1 MFIGPCYNLNN
12 GNAGTTVAS
21 AISVLQLKPGTN
33 GPAEILRASMSQS
46 GNTTSA
52 QVAVALQRKSAA
64 ATVTIAVAGVNV
76 AKLNPIAPTADASL
90 GTSATGFTASAEGTP
105 TDYPVKRGF
114 NVLNGF
120 EWLPT
125 PEERVLVPQSGFL
138 GLTFVTAPPSSV
150 FYAELQFRELR
161 GS

>member
-1 MFIGPCYNLNN
+1 MFIGPVYQLNN

-21 AISVLQLKPGTN
+21 AITVIQLKPGTN
-33 GPAEILRASMSQS
+33 GPVEILRASMSQS

-64 ATVTIAVAGVNV
+64 ATVTIAVAGTNLN
-76 AKLNPIAPTADASL
+76 KMNPISPTADASL

-105 TDYPVKRGF
+105 TDYSIKRGF

-125 PEERVLVPQSGFL
+125 PEERVMVPQSGFL
-138 GLTFVTAPPSSV
+138 GLTFITAPPSTV
-150 FYAELQFRELR
+150 FYAEMAFRELR
-161 GS
+161 GG